1 MPNHRLYHDLAHLWP
16 LLSPPSDYQNEADH
30 ALALFDAWFD
40 SPEQLTLL
48 DLGAGGG
55 HLALHLHQAGHTVTA
70 VDLAEPMLEQ
80 CRALV
85 PGIETVRDDMRTARL
100 TTPENQ
106 PRTFDAVLL
115 TDAIDYM
122 TTPDDA
128 AAAVHTVA
136 HHLRPGGLALIAPT
150 YTRETFVS
158 GSTESDTAPQA
169 ARGLASDA
177 TPTQPHLFS
186 YVYDLDPQD

>member
-1 MPNHRLYHDLAHLWP
+1 MQQVPCNICHDPSPMTQYRLYHDLAHLWP

-30 ALALFDAWFD
+30 ALALLDAWFD
-40 SPEQLTLL
+40 APQQLTLL

-85 PGIETVRDDMRTARL
+85 PGIETLRDDMRTARL
-100 TTPENQ
+100 IDAANNQ

-122 TTPDDA
+122 TTPQDA
-128 AAAVHTVA
+128 AAAIATVA

-150 YTRETFVS
+150 YTR
-158 GSTESDTAPQA
+158 
-169 ARGLASDA
+169 
-177 TPTQPHLFS
+177 
-186 YVYDLDPQD
+186 